1 MPRKVTLRVLVSPQ
15 TFHAYVDF
23 SGKHLRSWAACVVKP
38 DDQRELIGGLLPG
51 QGYAQRGERG
61 ELSALQACEAEMTA
75 RSWNPAVFYSDDA
88 LTARMFGAT
97 LLTGPCA
104 EHQAAHDHS
113 RAVREAAE
121 ELTPDV
127 GVQPER
133 QPERRAAQQDARRA
147 EPRPPPAARLWTEI
161 TGTTMFGWTV
171 PNLKWIDHIPEEAA
185 LLATARLKKLVK
197 AACTG
202 ITRPEA
208 RARTQQGQLNDRIL
222 RRRELVVALSRAEPA
237 IQAHWAEAVALASSP
252 DLPKNATERFHL
264 KRVERRVSRGETIA
278 LKRRAHRVTSPSGT
292 PG

>member
-1 MPRKVTLRVLVSPQ
+1 MK
-15 TFHAYVDF
+15 
-23 SGKHLRSWAACVVKP
+23 
-38 DDQRELIGGLLPG
+38 
-51 QGYAQRGERG
+51 
-61 ELSALQACEAEMTA
+61 ACETEMTA
-75 RSWNPAVFYSDDA
+75 RGWNPAVFYGDDA

-121 ELTPDV
+121 ELTPDDGIQPD

-133 QPERRAAQQDARRA
+133 QAAGRA

-171 PNLKWIDHIPEEAA
+171 PNLKWIDHIPEGTA
-185 LLATARLKKLVK
+185 LLATARLKKLVE

-202 ITRPEA
+202 IIRPEA

-222 RRRELVVALSRAEPA
+222 RQRELVVALSRAEPA
-237 IQAHWAEAVALASSP
+237 IQAHWAEAVALASST
-252 DLPKNATERFHL
+252 DLPKNATERFFL

-278 LKRRAHRVTSPSGT
+278 LKRRTRRVTSPSAT